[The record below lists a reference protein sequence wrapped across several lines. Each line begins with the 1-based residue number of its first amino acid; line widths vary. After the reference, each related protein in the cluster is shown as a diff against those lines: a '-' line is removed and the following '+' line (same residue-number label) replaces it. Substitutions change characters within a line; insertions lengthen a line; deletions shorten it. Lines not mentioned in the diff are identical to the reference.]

1 MQFYDLII
9 VGAGPSGLAL
19 AHVCSNIYR
28 RILVIDKEYSIGGIH
43 RVKRDYYGIYTEYG
57 PRTYMTVFYNFINI
71 IKEIGI
77 DYKTLFK
84 SYKYNFISNLLF
96 RNHLSIYEKYILM
109 CAYARYLFNDNY
121 GKNTGLYDYIQFY
134 KFTTKSIAIIDTLC
148 AYIDEGN
155 VYSYSLN
162 KFIKMYDILFYSKIM
177 VPSKALDC
185 YLFNIWKGFLENKG
199 VEIILEKEI
208 ANINIIDD
216 TISCI
221 DLESGEHFG
230 CVKLVLAVPPVAL
243 LDIIKDNDM
252 LKDSF
257 GDFNDLKIW
266 TENTKYR
273 NYISITYHFKNYIEL
288 FDSNGLTLR
297 TDWGITVVNLSEYC
311 DKIENSEYP
320 VLSVMVTL
328 CNKKSSYNNKT
339 ANECIG
345 DDLILEVYRQL
356 KICYININGNN
367 NANNNTEYDYF
378 AVINPNNYYDHDMK
392 MWRCSDNA
400 YYNMLGEKYIDFKS
414 QTIDNLYTL
423 GTHNG
428 RSYIQFN
435 CIESAISNAI
445 SLGRELYP
453 DVCKKYIVKR
463 GIYLKDFIVALIFMS
478 YIFIFY
484 YSLYK

>member
-1 MQFYDLII
+1 
-9 VGAGPSGLAL
+9 
-19 AHVCSNIYR
+19 
-28 RILVIDKEYSIGGIH
+28 
-43 RVKRDYYGIYTEYG
+43 
-57 PRTYMTVFYNFINI
+57 
-71 IKEIGI
+71 
-77 DYKTLFK
+77 
-84 SYKYNFISNLLF
+84 
-96 RNHLSIYEKYILM
+96 
-109 CAYARYLFNDNY
+109 
-121 GKNTGLYDYIQFY
+121 
-134 KFTTKSIAIIDTLC
+134 
-148 AYIDEGN
+148 
-155 VYSYSLN
+155 
-162 KFIKMYDILFYSKIM
+162 M
-177 VPSKALDC
+177 VPSKTLDC
-185 YLFNIWKGFLENKG
+185 YLFNVWKEFLENRG
-199 VEIILEKEI
+199 VEIILEKKI
-208 ANINIIDD
+208 ANINIIDN

-243 LDIIKDNDM
+243 LDIIEDNDM

-288 FDSNGLTLR
+288 FDSNGLTLL

-328 CNKKSSYNNKT
+328 CDKKSSYNNKT

-356 KICYININGNN
+356 KVCYIDIK
-367 NANNNTEYDYF
+367 NAENNTCYQYF
-378 AVINPNNYYDHDMK
+378 AVINPNNYYDHDMN

-414 QTIDNLYTL
+414 QTIENLYTL

-463 GIYLKDFIVALIFMS
+463 GIYLKDVIVGLIIML